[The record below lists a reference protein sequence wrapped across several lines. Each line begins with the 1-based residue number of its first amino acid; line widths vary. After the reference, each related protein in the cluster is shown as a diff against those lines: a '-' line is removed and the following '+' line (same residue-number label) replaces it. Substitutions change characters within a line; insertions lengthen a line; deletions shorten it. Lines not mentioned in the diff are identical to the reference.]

1 MNMNIWT
8 SEEWKNLYQGTYRT
22 GLRLKS
28 DKDVD
33 SEVKRACKEFCKWLR
48 TKYVFPI
55 RVPVYLKSSCRIHTM
70 DNDVAY
76 GTFFEPEN
84 KFVEP
89 YIRIATGDYMLLYN
103 KYGKDSALATILHTI
118 AHELTHYYQW
128 INSSKLTDLGE
139 ERQANKTA
147 TIILDMYSETR
158 EHP

>member
-1 MNMNIWT
+1 MNIWI
-8 SEEWKNLYQGTYRT
+8 SEEWKDVYNGTCRT

-28 DKDVD
+28 DKDV
-33 SEVKRACKEFCKWLR
+33 
-48 TKYVFPI
+48 
-55 RVPVYLKSSCRIHTM
+55 
-70 DNDVAY
+70 AY
-76 GTFFEPEN
+76 GTFFEPDN

-89 YIRIATGDYMLLYN
+89 YIKIATGDYISLYH
-103 KYGKDSALATILHTI
+103 KYGKDSAIATILHTI

-139 ERQANKTA
+139 ERQANKIA

>member
-1 MNMNIWT
+1 MNIWI
-8 SEEWKNLYQGTYRT
+8 SEEWKDVYNGTCRT

-33 SEVKRACKEFCKWLR
+33 SEVKRACKEFCKQLR

-55 RVPVYLKSSCRIHTM
+55 RVPIYLKSSCRIHTL
-70 DNDVAY
+70 DKDVAY
-76 GTFFEPEN
+76 GTFFEPYN
-84 KFVEP
+84 KFVQP
-89 YIRIATGDYMLLYN
+89 YIKIATGDYISLYH
-103 KYGKDSALATILHTI
+103 KYGKDSAIATILHTI

-139 ERQANKTA
+139 ERQANKIA